1 MDINQNLMKNSSPFY
16 NVIAWN
22 PGPLIKGGWDFSE
35 MAVMGGDGEF
45 LQEMGEPG
53 MGGWF
58 YNGRIGKSPYI
69 AYPPPFSNF
78 VFCLH
83 SKI

>member
-1 MDINQNLMKNSSPFY
+1 MPFLQCHSL
-16 NVIAWN
+16 N
-22 PGPLIKGGWDFSE
+22 PQPPHKEGMRFFRNGCN
-35 MAVMGGDGEF
+35 GGDGEF
-45 LQEMGEPG
+45 LHEMGEPG

>member
-1 MDINQNLMKNSSPFY
+1 MPFLQCHSLK
-16 NVIAWN
+16 
-22 PGPLIKGGWDFSE
+22 PRPPHKGGMRFFRNGCN
-35 MAVMGGDGEF
+35 GGDGEF

-69 AYPPPFSNF
+69 AYPPPFSNS